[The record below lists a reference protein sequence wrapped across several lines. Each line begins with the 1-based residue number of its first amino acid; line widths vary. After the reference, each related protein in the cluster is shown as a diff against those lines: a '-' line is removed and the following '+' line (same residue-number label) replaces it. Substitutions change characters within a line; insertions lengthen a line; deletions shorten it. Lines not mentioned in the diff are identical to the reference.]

1 MEYHIPKG
9 QPRGIN
15 FCLLVELLLTIT
27 NSWVKSRYENIT
39 VDRRTRVSHSTET
52 GGRWKSYFRGLQDS
66 GFPEAFGIW
75 ANIMYN
81 YILCFCRRLCIHQNV
96 NIGICIYLILL
107 KFVYLYYTLTA
118 VLNYTVCNKKHY
130 FQKINSERSV
140 LFMQIFYMWKA
151 KWNRAPPTKNP
162 VPPFPIPLL
171 ALTSKNFDFCPNTS
185 LTSFYFKLIL
195 LYRAIFVIVS
205 EV

>member
-9 QPRGIN
+9 QPRGTI

-27 NSWVKSRYENIT
+27 NFWVKSRYENIT

-81 YILCFCRRLCIHQNV
+81 YILCFCSRLCIHQNV
-96 NIGICIYLILL
+96 NIGICIYFILL
-107 KFVYLYYTLTA
+107 KFVYLYYTLTS

-130 FQKINSERSV
+130 FQKIVKEVFCSCRYFICEKPNE
-140 LFMQIFYMWKA
+140 IE
-151 KWNRAPPTKNP
+151 PPHKK
-162 VPPFPIPLL
+162 
-171 ALTSKNFDFCPNTS
+171 TSPSLSHTS
-185 LTSFYFKLIL
+185 LSTYIKKFWFLS
-195 LYRAIFVIVS
+195 
-205 EV
+205 